1 MTGPARPDDPRR
13 RTPVDEPFEERLTF
27 SMPGLLYG
35 RLVRAAAPGNR
46 TLAETARHALD
57 LGLAALEVDDDP
69 MDRLRRGHHL
79 DEEDTRP

>member
-35 RLVRAAAPGNR
+35 RLVRAAVPGNR
-46 TLAETARHALD
+46 TLAETVRHALD
-57 LGLAALEVDDDP
+57 LGLERLEEDLDP

-79 DEEDTRP
+79 DTDEET